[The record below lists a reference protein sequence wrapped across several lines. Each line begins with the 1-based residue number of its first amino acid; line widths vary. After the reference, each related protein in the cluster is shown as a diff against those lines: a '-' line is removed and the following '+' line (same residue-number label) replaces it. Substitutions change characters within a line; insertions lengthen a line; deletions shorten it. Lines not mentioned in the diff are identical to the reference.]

1 MLKSN
6 NVINTTNLEKEDD
19 VDAHS
24 HSHSQKK
31 LISTDTFNN
40 NLLTLD
46 NLENEST
53 SYVLGYN

>member
-24 HSHSQKK
+24 NEK
-31 LISTDTFNN
+31 LISADTFNIK
-40 NLLTLD
+40 TLKLD
-46 NLENEST
+46 SLENEST
-53 SYVLGYN
+53 SYVLGYI

>member
-19 VDAHS
+19 VDA

>member
-19 VDAHS
+19 ADPYFDE
-24 HSHSQKK
+24 KI
-31 LISTDTFNN
+31 ISTDPLNSMTRK
-40 NLLTLD
+40 LD
-46 NLENEST
+46 SLENENK

>member
-19 VDAHS
+19 VAPAFDE
-24 HSHSQKK
+24 K
-31 LISTDTFNN
+31 LISTAPLNSKPLKVDS
-40 NLLTLD
+40 
-46 NLENEST
+46 LENENK

>member
-24 HSHSQKK
+24 NET
-31 LISTDTFNN
+31 LISADMFNN

-53 SYVLGYN
+53 SYVLGFN